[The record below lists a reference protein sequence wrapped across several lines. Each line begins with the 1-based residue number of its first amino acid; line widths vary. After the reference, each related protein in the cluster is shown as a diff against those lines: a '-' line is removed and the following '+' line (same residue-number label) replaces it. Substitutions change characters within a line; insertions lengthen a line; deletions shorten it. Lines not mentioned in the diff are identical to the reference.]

1 MFDFEYNTNVGFV
14 PRVAVIGAKYEQV
27 EEDIEEIQGELGDLS
42 KNVADNSAA
51 IEENSAAIANNSV
64 AIEENAV
71 AISGNSVAIEKNAAA
86 IAENAAAI
94 EENAAAIIDEARL
107 REAEIAAINRRID
120 NLPAFETKL
129 VEKLPEEGEPDI
141 IYLVKDEGKD
151 TCSEFVYVDGDW
163 EKLGSEIDLS
173 DYVKN
178 EALEAAIAPLAVQ
191 ENVYTKAEADAK
203 FITEHQDLSD
213 YVKEEVLEAAIAPLA
228 VQENVYTKS
237 EADAKFL
244 TEHQDLSGIE
254 SDIQNVSGSV
264 ENLENEIELV
274 SGYIE
279 DLSENVYTKT
289 EADAKFLTEHQDL
302 SDYVKN
308 EALEAAI
315 APLAVQENVYTKS
328 EADAKFITEHQDL
341 SGIESDIESLSGAV
355 ENVQS
360 EVETLSGSVEDLS
373 ENVSYEFESVD
384 TKLAGLAEV
393 NAVQNEK
400 ISAVTADYKKLKDI
414 VGDMGGDV
422 EYLVPSDGK
431 LTDVLKKS
439 GTVKLSEDTQS
450 ATYTGGITS
459 KNVTKLHLNG
469 KTLTFT
475 GTTVNNPGIMTRGS
489 EQLTVIGKGTFDANG
504 RIAIEANGTNSVINL
519 SGSTGFF
526 GAEPTYVT
534 DRSGGELIYC
544 YLGTINIYAGIFKNE
559 GADKK
564 FLLNCYDANYR
575 SGKANIVVMGGK
587 FYDFDPANNTAEGE
601 GTSFVPDG
609 YESVHTTEE
618 IDGVVHDVY
627 TVKKSA

>member
-27 EEDIEEIQGELGDLS
+27 EEDIEEMQGELGDLS

-71 AISGNSVAIEKNAAA
+71 AISGNSVAIEENAAA
-86 IAENAAAI
+86 IAKNVTAI
-94 EENAAAIIDEARL
+94 EENAAAIIDEARI
-107 REAEIAAINRRID
+107 REAEIAAVNERID
-120 NLPAFETKL
+120 NIPAFEMKL
-129 VEKLPEEGEPDI
+129 VEELPEEGEPTI

-151 TCSEFVYVDGDW
+151 TCSEYVYVDGKW
-163 EKLGSEIDLS
+163 EKLGSEVDLS
-173 DYVKN
+173 DYVK
-178 EALEAAIAPLAVQ
+178 EEDLEAAIAPLAVQ
-191 ENVYTKAEADAK
+191 ENVYTKAE
-203 FITEHQDLSD
+203 S
-213 YVKEEVLEAAIAPLA
+213 
-228 VQENVYTKS
+228 
-237 EADAKFL
+237 DAKFL

-264 ENLENEIELV
+264 ENLGNEIELV

-279 DLSENVYTKT
+279 DLSENVYTKA

-315 APLAVQENVYTKS
+315 APLAVQENVYTKA
-328 EADAKFITEHQDL
+328 EADAKFLTEHQDL

-355 ENVQS
+355 ENIQS
-360 EVETLSGSVEDLS
+360 EVEVLSGSVEDLS

-400 ISAVTADYKKLKDI
+400 ISAVTADYKKLKEI

-422 EYLVPSDGK
+422 EYLVPGDGK

-459 KNVTKLHLNG
+459 KNVTTLHLNG

-475 GTTVNNPGIMTRGS
+475 GATVNNSGIMTRGS
-489 EQLTVIGKGTFDANG
+489 EQLTVIGKGTFNANG
-504 RIAIEANGTNSVINL
+504 RIAVEANGTSSIINL

-601 GTSFVPDG
+601 GTSFVADG

>member
-14 PRVAVIGAKYEQV
+14 PRVAVIGAKYGQV
-27 EEDIEEIQGELGDLS
+27 EEDIEEMQDELGDLS

-51 IEENSAAIANNSV
+51 IEENAAAINGNSV
-64 AIEENAV
+64 AIEENT
-71 AISGNSVAIEKNAAA
+71 AA
-86 IAENAAAI
+86 IA
-94 EENAAAIIDEARL
+94 ENAAAIIDEARI
-107 REAEIAAINRRID
+107 RETEIAAVNERINNI
-120 NLPAFETKL
+120 PAFEMKL
-129 VEKLPEEGEPDI
+129 VEELPEEGEPTI
-141 IYLVKDEGKD
+141 IYLVKDKGKD
-151 TCSEFVYVDGDW
+151 TCSEYVYVDGKW
-163 EKLGSEIDLS
+163 EKLGSEVDLS
-173 DYVKN
+173 DYVK
-178 EALEAAIAPLAVQ
+178 EEDLEAAIAPLAVQ
-191 ENVYTKAEADAK
+191 ENVYTKAEAD
-203 FITEHQDLSD
+203 
-213 YVKEEVLEAAIAPLA
+213 V
-228 VQENVYTKS
+228 
-237 EADAKFL
+237 
-244 TEHQDLSGIE
+244 
-254 SDIQNVSGSV
+254 
-264 ENLENEIELV
+264 
-274 SGYIE
+274 
-279 DLSENVYTKT
+279 
-289 EADAKFLTEHQDL
+289 KFLTEHQDL
-302 SDYVKN
+302 SD
-308 EALEAAI
+308 
-315 APLAVQENVYTKS
+315 
-328 EADAKFITEHQDL
+328 
-341 SGIESDIESLSGAV
+341 IESDIESLSGTV
-355 ENVQS
+355 KNTQS
-360 EVETLSGSVEDLS
+360 EVEILSGSVEDLS

-422 EYLVPSDGK
+422 EYLVPGDGK

-459 KNVTKLHLNG
+459 KNVTTLHLNG
-469 KTLTFT
+469 KTLTLT
-475 GTTVNNPGIMTRGS
+475 GATVNNPGIMTRGS
-489 EQLTVIGKGTFDANG
+489 EQLTVIGKGTFNANG
-504 RIAIEANGTNSVINL
+504 RIAVEANGTSSIINL

-575 SGKANIVVMGGK
+575 SGKANIIVMGGK

-618 IDGVVHDVY
+618 IDGIVHDVY

>member
-27 EEDIEEIQGELGDLS
+27 EEDIEEMQGELGDLS

-71 AISGNSVAIEKNAAA
+71 AISGNSVAIEENAAA

-94 EENAAAIIDEARL
+94 EENAAAIIDEARI
-107 REAEIAAINRRID
+107 REVEIAAVNERID
-120 NLPAFETKL
+120 NLPAFEMKL
-129 VEKLPEEGEPDI
+129 VEELPEEGEPTI

-151 TCSEFVYVDGDW
+151 TCSEYVYVDGKW
-163 EKLGSEIDLS
+163 EKLGSEVDLS
-173 DYVKN
+173 DYVK
-178 EALEAAIAPLAVQ
+178 EEDMEAAIAPLAVQ

-203 FITEHQDLSD
+203 F
-213 YVKEEVLEAAIAPLA
+213 
-228 VQENVYTKS
+228 
-237 EADAKFL
+237 
-244 TEHQDLSGIE
+244 
-254 SDIQNVSGSV
+254 
-264 ENLENEIELV
+264 
-274 SGYIE
+274 
-279 DLSENVYTKT
+279 
-289 EADAKFLTEHQDL
+289 LTEHQDL
-302 SDYVKN
+302 SD
-308 EALEAAI
+308 
-315 APLAVQENVYTKS
+315 
-328 EADAKFITEHQDL
+328 
-341 SGIESDIESLSGAV
+341 IESDIESLSGAV

-422 EYLVPSDGK
+422 EYLVPGDGK

-459 KNVTKLHLNG
+459 KNVTTLHLNG

-475 GTTVNNPGIMTRGS
+475 GATVNNPGIMTRGS
-489 EQLTVIGKGTFDANG
+489 EQLTVIGKGTFNANG
-504 RIAIEANGTNSVINL
+504 RIAVEANGTNSIINL

-601 GTSFVPDG
+601 GTSFVADG
-609 YESVHTTEE
+609 YESAHTTEE
-618 IDGVVHDVY
+618 IDGVIHDVY